1 MKLYIVLVYFLL
13 MSSCISETEKLFWID
28 KNAKGKSDFLFMA
41 ESTNVCPIT
50 ADSIHYYLTNSEIEE
65 TRLLESNITIS
76 DGLPTPKSPI
86 FKNFGELKHLNDFH
100 LYVIFRDGMDIEGR
114 DYQFMLRTY
123 DKNYKIIDSYILAKW
138 NKRNEE
144 YCFGEINKSLEIKKK
159 CEMNKKDESYR
170 ISKSGKFEILN
181 E

>member
-1 MKLYIVLVYFLL
+1 
-13 MSSCISETEKLFWID
+13 MSSCNSETQKLFWID
-28 KNAKGKSDFLFMA
+28 KNMKNESDLLFMV
-41 ESTNVCPIT
+41 ESTNVLPIA
-50 ADSIHYYLTNSEIEE
+50 ADSVRHYLTNSEIAE

-76 DGLPTPKSPI
+76 DGLLIPKSPI

-100 LYVIFRDGMDIEGR
+100 LHVIFRDGMDIEGR

-123 DKNYKIIDSYILAKW
+123 DKNYKIIDNYILAKW

-144 YCFGEINKSLEIKKK
+144 YCFGQINKSLEIKKK

-170 ISKSGKFEILN
+170 ISKSGKFELLN
-181 E
+181 D